1 DAATADP
8 DVNYLTVGPVFGG
21 LPGGVAGLDL
31 VRHAAR
37 VAPPAEPASK
47 PWFAVGGVTAAN
59 LEEVLAAGARRIAV
73 TRAITEADDAEA
85 AALELK
91 DRLRTAWSEDPKM
104 QGLTLRI
111 FHK

>member
-1 DAATADP
+1 M
-8 DVNYLTVGPVFGG
+8 
-21 LPGGVAGLDL
+21 
-31 VRHAAR
+31 
-37 VAPPAEPASK
+37 
-47 PWFAVGGVTAAN
+47 
-59 LEEVLAAGARRIAV
+59 LAAGARRIAV